1 MKLIEY
7 TETNDNSKLMRKYQL
22 TDLTYTGSPISIIYK
37 SKSDSAR
44 KPIMIMDNAK
54 LVGFFCLYFHEGP
67 AYYGGNANTD
77 VLIRALSIDERY
89 RHQHLALSAMII
101 VDKYVR
107 ERYSDIERIIL
118 AVNHANL
125 VAQNVYKQAGFKY
138 SGIRTYGK
146 LGKQFIFY
154 KKINL
159 ETRPLLPPID

>member
-7 TETNDNSKLMRKYQL
+7 TETTDNLKMVRDYQL
-22 TDLTYTGSPISIIYK
+22 TDLTYTGSPVSITSK
-37 SKSDSAR
+37 SKSASDR

-54 LVGFFCLYFHEGP
+54 LVGFFCLHFHDGP

-89 RHQHLALSAMII
+89 RHQHLALSSMII

-107 ERYSDIERIIL
+107 ERYSEIERIIL

-125 VAQNVYKQAGFKY
+125 VAQNVYRQAGFKD

-146 LGKQFIFY
+146 LGQQFIFY
-154 KKINL
+154 KKLSL
-159 ETRPLLPPID
+159 ERKP

>member
-7 TETNDNSKLMRKYQL
+7 KETTDNLKMVRKYQL
-22 TDLTYTGSPISIIYK
+22 TDLMYTGSPVSIISK
-37 SKSDSAR
+37 SKSDSDR
-44 KPIMIMDNAK
+44 NPTMIMDNGR
-54 LVGFFCLYFHEGP
+54 LVGFFCLHFHNGP
-67 AYYGGNANTD
+67 AYYGGNTNTD

-89 RHQHLALSAMII
+89 RHQHLALSAMMI

-125 VAQNVYKQAGFKY
+125 VAQNVYRQAGFKD

-146 LGKQFIFY
+146 LGQQFIFY
-154 KKINL
+154 KKL
-159 ETRPLLPPID
+159 RFERKP